1 MRPTQRLMIPL
12 TLAIGL
18 IVAACSSGG
27 AASAPPADA
36 PTAEVMVHAVELADS
51 SLGMIL
57 VDTEGRTLYGFA
69 PDSDGQPTCYDAC
82 ATNWPPYL
90 GTDAA
95 VVGDGLDQAALTPV
109 DRTDGTTQLAFGGWP
124 LYHFANDSAAG
135 DTNGQGVGDVWY
147 VIGADGEF
155 IQ

>member
-1 MRPTQRLMIPL
+1 
-12 TLAIGL
+12 
-18 IVAACSSGG
+18 
-27 AASAPPADA
+27 
-36 PTAEVMVHAVELADS
+36 MVHAVELADS

-69 PDSDGQPTCYDAC
+69 QDSDGMPTCYDAC
-82 ATNWPPYL
+82 ATNWPPL
-90 GTDAA
+90 VGADDA
-95 VVGDGLDQAALTPV
+95 VVGDGLNQALLQPFE
-109 DRTDGTTQLAFGGWP
+109 RTDGMTQLSYGWP
-124 LYHFANDSAAG
+124 LYYFANDSAPG